1 MVDIA
6 LRKIDKSNMYLTIYN
21 FYEQILKGIEIGEA
35 ADLKN
40 LTGRSYSNI
49 VVSGMGGS
57 AIGGELLKS
66 FLNAELNIPMTIHR
80 NYNLPE
86 HVTENTLVICSSYSG
101 GTEETLSAY
110 KKAKNIGCNP

>member
-1 MVDIA
+1 MVDVA
-6 LRKIDKSNMYLTIYN
+6 LKKFDKSNMYLTIYN
-21 FYEQILKGIEIGEA
+21 FYEQILKGIEIGEV

-40 LTGRSYSNI
+40 LTGRSFSNI

-86 HVTENTLVICSSYSG
+86 HVMENTLVIG
-101 GTEETLSAY
+101 L
-110 KKAKNIGCNP
+110 